1 MSYEGEGKLIL
12 YVMGNATI
20 FQEDEYGV

>member
-20 FQEDEYGV
+20 FREDEYGV